1 MNLSQTDLFG
11 AAAAVLAVWMCGVTR
26 VRAQLWGLVLQ
37 TTMLSIICMHMG
49 IMESKNELFILAFVV
64 LAIKAVG
71 IPAFLGVSARRM
83 AIERD
88 KGVSISPTLT
98 LMIGC
103 SVLFLGYFL
112 APQFA
117 VPEMMNQGS
126 AGMALSLIFIGMLL
140 MITRRLALSQVIG
153 FLTMENGIFLYSL
166 TQTRHMPM
174 LVEMGIVFE
183 VLIGVLISGVFIFRI
198 NRSFE
203 HIDVTDMRRL
213 RQ

>member
-1 MNLSQTDLFG
+1 MNLSHVDLF
-11 AAAAVLAVWMCGVTR
+11 AAGAAVLAVWMCGVTH
-26 VRAQLWGLVLQ
+26 VKAQLWGLALQTVMLSGICVLQ
-37 TTMLSIICMHMG
+37 GAAENQSQ
-49 IMESKNELFILAFVV
+49 LFALAVV
-64 LAIKAVG
+64 VFLIKVVG
-71 IPAFLGVSARRM
+71 IPVFLGRSARRM
-83 AIERD
+83 DIERD

-98 LMIGC
+98 LMISCGA
-103 SVLFLGYFL
+103 LFIGYFL
-112 APQFA
+112 APDFS
-117 VPEMMNQGS
+117 VPAMLNQGS
-126 AGMALSLIFIGMLL
+126 AGMALALIFIGMLL

-183 VLIGVLISGVFIFRI
+183 VLIGVLIAGVFIFRI

-213 RQ
+213 RH

>member
-1 MNLSQTDLFG
+1 MNLSQIDLL
-11 AAAAVLAVWMCGVTR
+11 AACAAVLAVWMCGVTR
-26 VRAQLWGLVLQ
+26 VKTQLWGLVLQ
-37 TTMLSIICMHMG
+37 TAMLSSICVMLG
-49 IMESKNELFILAFVV
+49 VAEAQNQLLV
-64 LAIKAVG
+64 LALVVFLIKAVG
-71 IPAFLGVSARRM
+71 IPVFLGRSAKRM

-88 KGVSISPTLT
+88 KGVSISPTLV

-103 SVLFLGYFL
+103 GVLFIGYFL
-112 APQFA
+112 APDFA
-117 VPEMMNQGS
+117 VPAMMNQGS
-126 AGMALSLIFIGMLL
+126 AGMALALIFIGMLL

-174 LVEMGIVFE
+174 LVEMGVVFE
-183 VLIGVLISGVFIFRI
+183 VLIGVLIAGVFIFRI

-213 RQ
+213 RH

>member
-1 MNLSQTDLFG
+1 MNLSQIDLF
-11 AAAAVLAVWMCGVTR
+11 AAGAAVLAVWMCGVTR
-26 VRAQLWGLVLQ
+26 VKTQLWGLVLQ
-37 TTMLSIICMHMG
+37 TAMLSGICVLLAVA
-49 IMESKNELFILAFVV
+49 ESQNQLLLMALVV
-64 LAIKAVG
+64 FLVKGVG
-71 IPAFLGVSARRM
+71 IPVFLERSAKRM

-103 SVLFLGYFL
+103 GVLFIGYFL
-112 APQFA
+112 APDFA
-117 VPEMMNQGS
+117 VPAMMNQGS
-126 AGMALSLIFIGMLL
+126 AGMALALIFISMLL

-183 VLIGVLISGVFIFRI
+183 VLIGVLVAGVFMFRI

-213 RQ
+213 RH

>member
-1 MNLSQTDLFG
+1 MNLSQIDLL
-11 AAAAVLAVWMCGVTR
+11 AASAAVLAVWMCGVTR
-26 VRAQLWGLVLQ
+26 VKTQLWGLGLQ
-37 TTMLSIICMHMG
+37 ATMLSAICVLL
-49 IMESKNELFILAFVV
+49 SATRTQNQLLILALVV
-64 LAIKAVG
+64 FLVKAVG
-71 IPAFLGVSARRM
+71 IPVFLERSAKRM

-88 KGVSISPTLT
+88 NGVSISPTLT

-103 SVLFLGYFL
+103 GVLFIGYFL
-112 APQFA
+112 TPDFA
-117 VPEMMNQGS
+117 VPAMMNQGS
-126 AGMALSLIFIGMLL
+126 AGMALALIFIGMLL

-183 VLIGVLISGVFIFRI
+183 VLIGVLIAGVFIFRI

-203 HIDVTDMRRL
+203 HIDVTNMRRL
-213 RQ
+213 RH

>member
-1 MNLSQTDLFG
+1 MNLSQIDLFAAG
-11 AAAAVLAVWMCGVTR
+11 AAVIAVWMCGITR
-26 VRAQLWGLVLQ
+26 VKTQLWGLALQ
-37 TTMLSIICMHMG
+37 SALLSGICILLGFAKDEKELLIIA
-49 IMESKNELFILAFVV
+49 LVV
-64 LAIKAVG
+64 FLIKAVSIPYFLMKSAERMG
-71 IPAFLGVSARRM
+71 ID
-83 AIERD
+83 RD
-88 KGVSISPTLT
+88 KGVSISPTLG
-98 LMIGC
+98 LMAGC
-103 SVLFLGYFL
+103 GMLFIGYFL
-112 APQFA
+112 APEFA
-117 VPEMMNQGS
+117 VSTIGNSGS

-183 VLIGVLISGVFIFRI
+183 ALIAVLIAGVFIFRI

-213 RQ
+213 RH

>member
-1 MNLSQTDLFG
+1 MNLSQIDLF
-11 AAAAVLAVWMCGVTR
+11 AAGAAVLAVWMCGVTR
-26 VRAQLWGLVLQ
+26 VKTQLWGLVLQ
-37 TTMLSIICMHMG
+37 TAMLSGICVLLG
-49 IMESKNELFILAFVV
+49 AAEAQNQLLV
-64 LAIKAVG
+64 LALVVFLVKAVG
-71 IPAFLGVSARRM
+71 IPVFLERSAKRM

-88 KGVSISPTLT
+88 KGAGISPTIV

-103 SVLFLGYFL
+103 GLLFLGYFL
-112 APQFA
+112 TPEFA
-117 VPEMMNQGS
+117 VPGMMNRAS
-126 AGMALSLIFIGMLL
+126 AGMALALIFIGMLL

-166 TQTRHMPM
+166 TQTHHMPM

-183 VLIGVLISGVFIFRI
+183 VLIGVLVAGVFIFRI

-213 RQ
+213 RH

>member
-1 MNLSQTDLFG
+1 MNLSQIDLF
-11 AAAAVLAVWMCGVTR
+11 AAGAAVLAVWMCGVTS
-26 VRAQLWGLVLQ
+26 VKNQLWGLLLQ
-37 TTMLSIICMHMG
+37 TTMLSGICVLLG
-49 IMESKNELFILAFVV
+49 IAEAQKQLLV
-64 LAIKAVG
+64 LALVVFLIKAVG
-71 IPAFLGVSARRM
+71 IPVFLERSAKRM

-103 SVLFLGYFL
+103 GLLFLGYFL
-112 APQFA
+112 TPIFA
-117 VPEMMNQGS
+117 MPATMNQGS
-126 AGMALSLIFIGMLL
+126 AGMALALIFMGMLL

-153 FLTMENGIFLYSL
+153 FLTLENGIFLYSL

-183 VLIGVLISGVFIFRI
+183 VLIGVLIAGVFIFRI

-213 RQ
+213 RH

>member
-1 MNLSQTDLFG
+1 MNLSQIDLF
-11 AAAAVLAVWMCGVTR
+11 AAGAAVLAVWMCGVTR
-26 VRAQLWGLVLQ
+26 VKTQLWGLVLQ
-37 TTMLSIICMHMG
+37 TAMLSGICVLLG
-49 IMESKNELFILAFVV
+49 VAESENQLLVTALVV
-64 LAIKAVG
+64 FLIKGVG
-71 IPAFLGVSARRM
+71 IPVFLERSVKRM
-83 AIERD
+83 DIERD

-103 SVLFLGYFL
+103 GVLFIGYFL
-112 APQFA
+112 TPDFA
-117 VPEMMNQGS
+117 VPQMMNNGS
-126 AGMALSLIFIGMLL
+126 AGMSLALIFIGMLL

-183 VLIGVLISGVFIFRI
+183 VLIGVLVAGVFIFRI

-213 RQ
+213 RH